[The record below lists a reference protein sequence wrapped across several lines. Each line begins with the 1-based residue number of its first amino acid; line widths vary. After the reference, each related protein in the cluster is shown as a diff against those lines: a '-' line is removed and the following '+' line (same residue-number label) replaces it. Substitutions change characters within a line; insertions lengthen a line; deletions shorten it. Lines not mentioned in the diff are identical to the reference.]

1 MDNDNTVQ
9 ETVMETVQENPVQ
22 TEKRFTQEEVNRLIG
37 REKEQAAL
45 RAKRE
50 MEEAYAKQLEQT
62 NMAQKQRN
70 EEAPRQV
77 DADAIYQQVQ
87 ERFNQEMQQKQ
98 LEAEMSN
105 VAQNYLSKMAQGK
118 ERYED
123 FNDITQNFDPQSF
136 PQLVYLV
143 AGLENA
149 ADVVYEL
156 AKNPSK
162 LVTVNTLAKEAPKLA
177 HSELVKISTSIKN
190 NQQAQADAG
199 QQQANAPLDRL
210 QPSRVSGSNGKMT
223 ISDLRNQPWLR
234 G

>member
-1 MDNDNTVQ
+1 MDNENTVQ
-9 ETVMETVQENPVQ
+9 ATVEQAIETPVQ
-22 TEKRFTQEEVNRLIG
+22 TEKTFTQEDVNRLIG

-45 RAKRE
+45 RARRE
-50 MEEAYAKQLEQT
+50 MEEAYAKQLEAT
-62 NMAQKQRN
+62 SVAQKQRN
-70 EEAPRQV
+70 EEVPRQV

-87 ERFNQEMQQKQ
+87 ERFNQEMERKQ

-105 VAQNYLSKMAQGK
+105 VAQSYLSKMAQGR

-123 FNDITQNFDPQSF
+123 FESITQNFDPQSF

-143 AGLENA
+143 AGLDNA

-162 LVTVNTLAKEAPKLA
+162 LVTVNSLAKEAPKLA
-177 HSELVKISTSIKN
+177 HSELVKLSTSIKT
-190 NQQAQADAG
+190 NQQAQAEANS
-199 QQQANAPLDRL
+199 QQANAPLDRL